1 MQPGRAPGK
10 ETKCYYSVS
19 VTVHAGGITH
29 ILHNPVSA
37 PLPPACSCPVTS
49 NEIVI
54 LGALDAVGVKEE
66 VNAPVQ

>member
-29 ILHNPVSA
+29 ILQFPPS
-37 PLPPACSCPVTS
+37 PPACSCPVTS